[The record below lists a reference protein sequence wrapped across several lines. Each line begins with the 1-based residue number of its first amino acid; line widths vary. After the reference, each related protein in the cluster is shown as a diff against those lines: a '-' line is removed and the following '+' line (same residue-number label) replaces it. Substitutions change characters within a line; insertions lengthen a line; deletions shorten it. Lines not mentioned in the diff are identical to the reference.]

1 LKVELFI
8 GTGLEGPAVQSG
20 GAQPVAAPDAARL
33 LMRRPDVSVDLSPAL
48 EHTLGESARQLVRA
62 AEGLLRTM
70 GPQASALADALEETV
85 GKARS
90 AGSVEAPFVMVVSAG
105 ESAAAAP
112 AVLGGAVTIGPARP
126 PALTLLEREII
137 ARVAAGET
145 DGQIAAELFI
155 SRRTVQNHLHRIR
168 EKTGLLTR
176 ADLIRWASTTVA
188 RAS

>member
-8 GTGLEGPAVQSG
+8 GTGLGGPAVQSG
-20 GAQPVAAPDAARL
+20 GAQPAAAPDAAARL

-48 EHTLGESARQLVRA
+48 GESAKQLVRA

-70 GPQASALADALEETV
+70 GPQASALADALEQTV

-90 AGSVEAPFVMVVSAG
+90 AGSVEAPFIVVVSGG
-105 ESAAAAP
+105 ESTAAAP
-112 AVLGGAVTIGPARP
+112 AVLGGAVTLGPARP